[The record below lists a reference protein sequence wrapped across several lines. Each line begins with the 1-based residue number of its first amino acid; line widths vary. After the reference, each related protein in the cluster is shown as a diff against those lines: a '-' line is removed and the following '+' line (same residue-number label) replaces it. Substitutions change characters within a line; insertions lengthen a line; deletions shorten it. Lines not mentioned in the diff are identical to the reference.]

1 LRGFRLGSVLR
12 ARLAQE
18 NSARGAVLRARREA
32 EEAEERVRRMDA
44 AVDARRAP
52 DGGASAAAYAATLWA
67 RHALA
72 AELSAAVAVAGEL
85 NGVTEERAADL
96 TAAATRRLTVERL
109 AERHAE
115 AANLAEL
122 AAAQEEADDLTMS
135 RNSTR
140 NRGENRK
147 R

>member
-18 NSARGAVLRARREA
+18 NTARGAVLRARREA

-52 DGGASAAAYAATLWA
+52 DGTSAAAYAATLWA

-72 AELSAAVAVAGEL
+72 AELTAAVAVAGEL
-85 NGVTEERAADL
+85 HGVTEERTADL
-96 TAAATRRLTVERL
+96 TAAATRRLSVERL

-115 AANLAEL
+115 AANHAEL
-122 AAAQEEADDLTMS
+122 AAAQEEPDDLTMS

-140 NRGENRK
+140 DRGENRK

>member
-52 DGGASAAAYAATLWA
+52 EGTSAAVYAATLWA

-72 AELSAAVAVAGEL
+72 AELTAAVAVAGEL
-85 NGVTEERAADL
+85 HGVTEERAVDL
-96 TAAATRRLTVERL
+96 TAAATRRLSVERL

-115 AANLAEL
+115 AADHAEL
-122 AAAQEEADDLTMS
+122 AAAQAEADDLTMS

-140 NRGENRK
+140 NRGENR
-147 R
+147 RR

>member
-1 LRGFRLGSVLR
+1 VRGFRLASVLR
-12 ARLAQE
+12 ARFAQE
-18 NSARGAVLRARREA
+18 NSARGAVVRARREA

-44 AVDARRAP
+44 AIDARRAP
-52 DGGASAAAYAATLWA
+52 DAASSAAFAATLWA

-85 NGVTEERAADL
+85 NGVTDERTADL
-96 TAAATRRLTVERL
+96 TTAATRRLTVERL

-115 AANLAEL
+115 AANHAEL